1 MLYSNHLETFITVV
15 ESGSFRGAAEKIG
28 ISPSAVLKQ
37 ISLLEQDLKVAVFDR
52 SRRGVTLTEA
62 GESIYRDSKY
72 ILKYCNGA
80 AERARELYTKQNRI
94 IRIGVSVMNPPNH
107 LVKIWENVYRI
118 NPEVK
123 CRFVSF
129 ESTAAGME
137 RAFSTIGQD
146 CDVIAGVYDDA
157 FLKKYDLKALH
168 LFDISVVIGYAPG
181 SFPQERI
188 HHPGVAGIGF
198 SDKDF
203 VEVMFAA
210 GVRMKGGQ
218 HLFIA
223 IEEAR
228 GGGMVDDGILRDDK
242 VRQLLPLLTIQR
254 FEQPLQH
261 SIWQGLPCGML
272 GFYFADSPLKRPG
285 RPAKDEFLRKGMG
298 RLAVCNVIP
307 AVFFRMRTEL
317 TLRRIVP
324 YIQDICPGFLGSGFR
339 DAAIRGVEQ
348 RPLEMGILPVHPH
361 KTARIGRDEC
371 REFLPGSGIQGG
383 MDMVRHLTQGQDPDV
398 VFLRFGAEYGEK
410 HQIVTDAV
418 KDQETVPGSL
428 VQMVQYALMA
438 LSDKALRHLP
448 SFSGRQI
455 GRCTKIGII
464 REDSKSFSR
473 HARQAP
479 KTASNGNNWAT
490 AHYLIIPVEN

>member
-1 MLYSNHLETFITVV
+1 MLYSNHLETFIHVV

-94 IRIGVSVMNPPNH
+94 IRIGVSIMNPPNH
-107 LVKIWENVYRI
+107 LAKIWENVYRI

-188 HHPGVAGIGF
+188 DSPEPLTFEELRGKTLQLPVRGTFKAIDDCRDDMLGLCQDISTEEFDMYCLEPYYKCHSSNYLILTYDIWPSGHLLVKT
-198 SDKDF
+198 KDLY
-203 VEVMFAA
+203 
-210 GVRMKGGQ
+210 RTYTSSY
-218 HLFIA
+218 
-223 IEEAR
+223 
-228 GGGMVDDGILRDDK
+228 GILYA
-242 VRQLLPLLTIQR
+242 
-254 FEQPLQH
+254 E
-261 SIWQGLPCGML
+261 
-272 GFYFADSPLKRPG
+272 
-285 RPAKDEFLRKGMG
+285 
-298 RLAVCNVIP
+298 N
-307 AVFFRMRTEL
+307 RTEN
-317 TLRRIVP
+317 I
-324 YIQDICPGFLGSGFR
+324 
-339 DAAIRGVEQ
+339 DALI
-348 RPLEMGILPVHPH
+348 
-361 KTARIGRDEC
+361 
-371 REFLPGSGIQGG
+371 S
-383 MDMVRHLTQGQDPDV
+383 
-398 VFLRFGAEYGEK
+398 
-410 HQIVTDAV
+410 AV
-418 KDQETVPGSL
+418 KENA
-428 VQMVQYALMA
+428 ALPEGQT
-438 LSDKALRHLP
+438 D
-448 SFSGRQI
+448 
-455 GRCTKIGII
+455 T
-464 REDSKSFSR
+464 
-473 HARQAP
+473 
-479 KTASNGNNWAT
+479 
-490 AHYLIIPVEN
+490 